1 MDKVLNI
8 SRQLVIC
15 GDRETPSKAVWFGM
29 GYITYILEIIRN
41 LSTGASPVCLKP
53 VGRAVANH
61 MGESERIAVKY
72 MASEYTGRVIESR
85 NTIISCG

>member
-1 MDKVLNI
+1 MDKVENNT
-8 SRQLVIC
+8 RQLVIC